1 MDFDAAPERT
11 QGETESGSKG
21 SADSFPEP
29 SLGDD
34 MRLKRT
40 KSLIGLDI
48 GTNSVKAVE
57 LTWTNG
63 PVITGFGYADLPS
76 PDAVPDTVLD
86 LLRENEFHSRRV
98 VTSVSGKSVIV
109 RYLTMFRMSPDDL
122 RNAIRYEADKYIP
135 FDVDDVVLDCQPF
148 EVEGL
153 GNLGSNEMRVLLVA
167 CKRAVIDEQL
177 RLLAVAGLHPELV
190 DVDVFAL
197 GNAFELAVG
206 VNPEVGPRV
215 SALVDVGSTK
225 TSVNLMRA
233 GVSLFTRE
241 IHTGGATF
249 TTAIANRLGLKH
261 GEAEHLKRSPGD
273 DYERV
278 RQSVGPAVDDLA
290 AEVRLS
296 FDYFENQFDLG
307 IDEVL
312 LSGGGARLTGLEQDL
327 SRIFDRPTMAWD
339 PTGQFPIAAGSVDV
353 ELLNEHVSELA
364 VAVGLASRVQKFR

>member
-1 MDFDAAPERT
+1 
-11 QGETESGSKG
+11 
-21 SADSFPEP
+21 
-29 SLGDD
+29 

-57 LTWTNG
+57 LTWSNG

-86 LLRENEFHSRRV
+86 LLRENDFHSRRV

-135 FDVDDVVLDCQPF
+135 FDVEDVVLDCQPF

-153 GNLGSNEMRVLLVA
+153 GNLGTNEMRVLLVA

-206 VNPEVGPRV
+206 VDPEAGHRV
-215 SALVDVGSTK
+215 SALVDVGASK
-225 TSVNLMRA
+225 TSVNLMRS

-249 TTAIANRLGLKH
+249 TTAIANRLGLQH
-261 GEAEHLKRSPGD
+261 GEAEHLKRNPGD

-307 IDEVL
+307 IDDVL
-312 LSGGGARLTGLEQDL
+312 LSGGGSKLPGLDQDL
-327 SRIFDRPTMAWD
+327 SRIFDRPTMTWD

-353 ELLNEHVSELA
+353 DLLNEHVSELA

>member
-1 MDFDAAPERT
+1 
-11 QGETESGSKG
+11 
-21 SADSFPEP
+21 
-29 SLGDD
+29 
-34 MRLKRT
+34 MRMTKT
-40 KSLIGLDI
+40 KSFIGLDV
-48 GTNSVKAVE
+48 GTHSVKAVE
-57 LTWTNG
+57 MTWTNG
-63 PVITGFGYADLPS
+63 PVITGFGYAELPS
-76 PDAVPDTVLD
+76 PEAVPETVLD
-86 LLRENEFHSRRV
+86 LLRTNDFHSRRV

-135 FDVDDVVLDCQPF
+135 FDVDEVVLDCQPF
-148 EVEGL
+148 EVEGV

-177 RLLAVAGLHPELV
+177 RVLATAGLHPELV

-206 VNPEVGPRV
+206 INPEAGTRV
-215 SALVDVGSTK
+215 SALVDVGATK

-241 IHTGGATF
+241 IHTGGLAF

-261 GEAEHLKRSPGD
+261 GEAEMIKRNPGEE
-273 DYERV
+273 YERV
-278 RQSVGPAVDDLA
+278 RQAVAPAVDDLA

-296 FDYFENQFDLG
+296 FEYFENQFELG

-312 LSGGGARLTGLEQDL
+312 LSGGGSRLGGLDQDL
-327 SRIFDRPTMAWD
+327 SRIFDRPTLAWD
-339 PTGQFPIAAGSVDV
+339 PTGDFPIAAGSVDIDQ
-353 ELLNEHVSELA
+353 LNMHVPELA
-364 VAVGLASRVQKFR
+364 VAVGLASRVQKDR

>member
-1 MDFDAAPERT
+1 MRMTKA
-11 QGETESGSKG
+11 K
-21 SADSFPEP
+21 SF
-29 SLGDD
+29 
-34 MRLKRT
+34 
-40 KSLIGLDI
+40 IGLDV
-48 GTNSVKAVE
+48 GTHSVKALE
-57 LTWTNG
+57 MTWTNG
-63 PVITGFGYADLPS
+63 PVITGFGFAELPS
-76 PDAVPDTVLD
+76 PDAVPETVLE
-86 LLRENEFHSRRV
+86 LLRTNDFHSRRV

-135 FDVDDVVLDCQPF
+135 FDVDEVVLDCQPF
-148 EVEGL
+148 DVEGV

-177 RLLAVAGLHPELV
+177 RVLATAGLHPELV

-206 VNPEVGPRV
+206 INPEAGTRV
-215 SALVDVGSTK
+215 SALVDVGATK

-241 IHTGGATF
+241 IHTGGTGF

-261 GEAEHLKRSPGD
+261 AEAEMLKRNPGEEH
-273 DYERV
+273 ERV
-278 RQSVGPAVDDLA
+278 RQAVAPAVDDLA

-296 FDYFENQFDLG
+296 FEYFENQFEVG

-312 LSGGGARLTGLEQDL
+312 LSGGGSRLTGLDQDL
-327 SRIFDRPTMAWD
+327 GRIFDRPTLAWD
-339 PTGQFPIAAGSVDV
+339 PTGDFPIAAGSVDV
-353 ELLNEHVSELA
+353 DLLNQHVPELA
-364 VAVGLASRVQKFR
+364 VAVGLASRVQKHR